1 MEGLIVNLDVIVLG
15 VIFVLGFMFMKI
27 NCEVVVVW
35 LVILDIYFFF
45 EYVWFDF
52 ILLWLVVWSLIL
64 WDSV

>member
-1 MEGLIVNLDVIVLG
+1 MEGLIVNLDVIVFG
-15 VIFVLGFMFMKI
+15 VILVLGFMFMKI
-27 NCEVVVVW
+27 NCEVVVVC
-35 LVILDIYFFF
+35 LVILDIYFVF